1 MYDDRSHRHVSIAGD
16 ESHAWFMEVFRL
28 LRGASKKSD
37 VISLSRGTYLKVS
50 YESFTT
56 DAHFLSKFLPFT
68 EARFVNVV
76 PFDNNIYILLS
87 SFLIRL
93 IKIYSESVFV
103 SIEITSFYSTTL
115 SWDTRWNWNL
125 DKFSLENFFRLFFIN
140 FIFHNFYPD
149 WDSIIYNK
157 FFHQNTQFL
166 FFTNITTKKYPDTK
180 YLLIN
185 IFFY

>member
-1 MYDDRSHRHVSIAGD
+1 MNLSQPMLTFFQS
-16 ESHAWFMEVFRL
+16 FFL
-28 LRGASKKSD
+28 LR
-37 VISLSRGTYLKVS
+37 
-50 YESFTT
+50 
-56 DAHFLSKFLPFT
+56 

-93 IKIYSESVFV
+93 IKIYSESVFL

-140 FIFHNFYPD
+140 FIFHNF
-149 WDSIIYNK
+149 WLRRSIIYNK
-157 FFHQNTQFL
+157 FFHQNI
-166 FFTNITTKKYPDTK
+166 FFTNIKYTKTQQKNIQILNIYSS
-180 YLLIN
+180 
-185 IFFY
+185 IFFFIKTQKAITYYIPSHKY